1 MNSAQFLSLTP
12 HRGVVCF
19 PNYLDSKAHD
29 GHPKSLS
36 RHRGPG
42 LTGQLAE
49 RGAQPTILRDILC
62 GDHTCGD
69 RTWSCELD
77 ARMMPKTLFS
87 LQRIAVEHP
96 PSAGCIS
103 HHCLLNG
110 LRNML

>member
-77 ARMMPKTLFS
+77 ARMRFAQK
-87 LQRIAVEHP
+87 AVDVFEF
-96 PSAGCIS
+96 
-103 HHCLLNG
+103 LN
-110 LRNML
+110 LRARVSVRLGQ